1 MSKLLQLIIIF
12 LVLSGG
18 AYAAV
23 NINTASQS
31 ELEVLKGIGPAKA
44 KAIVEYRNEH
54 GLFSSVDDLEKVSG
68 IGAGTLKQIRNDLT
82 VGGDT
87 PVVGEEEKIAVE
99 QKKESNP

>member
-1 MSKLLQLIIIF
+1 MIRLLQLIIIF
-12 LVLSGG
+12 FVLSGSV
-18 AYAAV
+18 YAAV

-82 VGGDT
+82 VGDLSG
-87 PVVGEEEKIAVE
+87 VGAEAKIAVE